1 MSLPIAR
8 LVAAA
13 TARGLSQTA
22 PILLSTDGGVAE
34 QRVNIIVS
42 YTEPTNV
49 VAPLDLLWI
58 NPTSLTTLRRV
69 SRANSQA
76 YTHTWTD
83 ATESN
88 FWTPQIWDEPMPS
101 DQSFR
106 ELNRNVGNPFF
117 LETSDIDAVNQTT
130 GGTMLG
136 PLKIRVD
143 ASIDNYADQE
153 AIPKTLVKKLTDAAQ
168 AVAASVYQ
176 QMASIKSQI
185 TSIRNRVTAAEKTI
199 VIHTDGLLDH
209 DARIKTLEEADPS
222 NPGTPGTGL
231 PNKIFTQEEAAL
243 EWAIEHK
250 LGTEAVI
257 VQIYLTS
264 GEFVMPDVMEPVD
277 EDNYRVTFAEA
288 RAGTAVLVGIR

>member
-13 TARGLSQTA
+13 QARGLGQSA

-42 YTEPTNV
+42 YAEPVTV

-58 NPTSLTTLRRV
+58 NPTSNTVLRRV
-69 SRANSQA
+69 SRASSQA

-83 ATESN
+83 ATEAN
-88 FWTPQIWDEPMPS
+88 FWTPQIWDEPKPS
-101 DQSFR
+101 DQPYQ

-143 ASIDNYADQE
+143 TTIDNYTDQE
-153 AIPKTLVKKLTDAAQ
+153 ALPKTLVKKLTDAAQ

-185 TSIRNRVTAAEKTI
+185 TALRTRVTAAEKTI
-199 VIHTDGLLDH
+199 VTHTDELLDH
-209 DARIKTLEEADPS
+209 EDRIKTLEDADPA
-222 NPGTPGTGL
+222 NPGEPGTGL
-231 PNKIFTQEEAAL
+231 PSKKFEQAEASL
-243 EWAIEHK
+243 EWLIEHK
-250 LGTEAVI
+250 LGTEAI
-257 VQIYLTS
+257 IAQIYLET
-264 GEFVMPDVMEPVD
+264 GEFVMPDIMEPVD
-277 EDNYRVTFAEA
+277 ADNYRVTFAKA